1 MRKPAGEMRTQRKF
15 LKIRPR
21 ETFVDRSY
29 QRELNHPRVE
39 QIAGRKCE
47 EVRVILNQIPE
58 HMRRLLVTGTIL
70 GKFYNTD

>member
-1 MRKPAGEMRTQRKF
+1 MSKKLTHEHLISLEASSLTLEEGEALLF
-15 LKIRPR
+15 EVR
-21 ETFVDRSY
+21 EYR
-29 QRELNHPRVE
+29 
-39 QIAGRKCE
+39 RKCE